1 MVSKFRV
8 QVVVYE
14 CCRVREQP
22 STSAPAPIYEGK
34 AGGAAAIWPKEKA
47 GGAPAFRRKKREGH
61 QRSGRGTREKPEGV
75 NLVFPRLLS
84 RTQKLEGNN
93 TRFLVLLSEME
104 QAYLRKGT
112 SEGPKLVKP
121 LRVLR
126 SYGIRSGWYG
136 RFFLFFT
143 GF

>member
-1 MVSKFRV
+1 MIVKFRV
-8 QVVVYE
+8 GELENQVE
-14 CCRVREQP
+14 AHLRRATREKREAQLR
-22 STSAPAPIYEGK
+22 SD
-34 AGGAAAIWPKEKA
+34 
-47 GGAPAFRRKKREGH
+47 RRKKREGH

-112 SEGPKLVKP
+112 SEGARDPNWLSP
-121 LRVLR
+121 CG
-126 SYGIRSGWYG
+126 S
-136 RFFLFFT
+136 
-143 GF
+143 